1 MSKLALASILV
12 GAVAI
17 ASGPGEAE
25 ERKSLSS
32 SVIEANEAQ
41 RQTPTLFGVACNNDF
56 YVMALSVTGAF
67 VGALISRGR
76 GELGKVII
84 TAAGDKLAERAA
96 PRLCEVLAGT
106 PTDLPSPPL
115 NPVTRPNITP
125 GGPDGSLDAR
135 IAELVK
141 PRCPL
146 GQTYNASL
154 SACTDTAKALA
165 PSNGPFT
172 RPNITPL
179 RPNSSFDAQITEL
192 VKRKCQ
198 LGLSACTDTAI
209 PNVTPARPDG
219 SLDAQIAELVKR
231 SCPLGQTYNTS
242 LAACSDTAIAA
253 APNTLP
259 DISWTT
265 RFDGRRAKLLGDP
278 VARSLCPIGQFYS
291 LTSKECVELKVVK
304 ECQPGERYSSILE
317 KCVGVG
323 LLDQRRLCGDNE
335 YYSDFNSKCVKLS
348 ANPEC
353 PPFQFYSALR
363 EKCVPLTRSEPD
375 DVVCKIGERKL
386 VGVCIP
392 IRQLSIKTSE

>member
-1 MSKLALASILV
+1 MSKLALAGILA

-32 SVIEANEAQ
+32 SVMEANEAQ
-41 RQTPTLFGVACNNDF
+41 HQTPTLFGVACNNDF

-106 PTDLPSPPL
+106 PTNLPSPPL
-115 NPVTRPNITP
+115 NPVTQPNITP
-125 GGPDGSLDAR
+125 ARPDGSLAAQ
-135 IAELVK
+135 IQELVK

-154 SACTDTAKALA
+154 SACAETVIALA
-165 PSNGPFT
+165 PSDGPFA
-172 RPNITPL
+172 RPKITPA
-179 RPNSSFDAQITEL
+179 RPGGSFDAQITDL
-192 VKRKCQ
+192 VNRRCQ

-209 PNVTPARPDG
+209 PNITPARPDG

-231 SCPLGQTYNTS
+231 SCPLGQTYNTGLS
-242 LAACSDTAIAA
+242 ACADTATAAAA
-253 APNTLP
+253 APSNLP

-265 RFDGRRAKLLGDP
+265 RFDGRRAKLLADP
-278 VARSLCPIGQFYS
+278 VASSLCPTGQFYS

-304 ECQPGERYSSILE
+304 ECQPAERYSDILG

-348 ANPEC
+348 ANPGC
-353 PPFQFYSALR
+353 PPSQFYSALR
-363 EKCVPLTRSEPD
+363 EKCVPLIRSEPD
-375 DVVCKIGERKL
+375 DVVCKIAERKL
-386 VGVCIP
+386 VGVCN
-392 IRQLSIKTSE
+392 RYVN

>member
-1 MSKLALASILV
+1 MSKLALAGILA

-32 SVIEANEAQ
+32 SVMEANEAQ
-41 RQTPTLFGVACNNDF
+41 HQTPTLFGVACNNDF
-56 YVMALSVTGAF
+56 YVMAFGVTGAF

-76 GELGKVII
+76 SELGKVII
-84 TAAGDKLAERAA
+84 TAAGDKLAEKAA
-96 PRLCEVLAGT
+96 PRLCEVLAET
-106 PTDLPSPPL
+106 PTNLPSPPL
-115 NPVTRPNITP
+115 NPVTRPNITLAR
-125 GGPDGSLDAR
+125 PDGSLA
-135 IAELVK
+135 AQMLELEK
-141 PRCPL
+141 RRCPL
-146 GQTYNASL
+146 GQTYN
-154 SACTDTAKALA
+154 TILA
-165 PSNGPFT
+165 
-172 RPNITPL
+172 
-179 RPNSSFDAQITEL
+179 
-192 VKRKCQ
+192 
-198 LGLSACTDTAI
+198 ACTDTAI
-209 PNVTPARPDG
+209 A
-219 SLDAQIAELVKR
+219 
-231 SCPLGQTYNTS
+231 
-242 LAACSDTAIAA
+242 LAPS
-253 APNTLP
+253 NLP

-278 VARSLCPIGQFYS
+278 VASSLCPTGQFYS

-353 PPFQFYSALR
+353 PPSQFYSALQ
-363 EKCVPLTRSEPD
+363 EKCVPLIRSEPD
-375 DVVCKIGERKL
+375 DVIYKIGERKL

-392 IRQLSIKTSE
+392 IRQLTIKTSE